1 MHNGNIRKRKKEKY
15 LKINNNRIS
24 YKLML
29 DTKQLIQESQSTPSR
44 INSKIT
50 IPRHIILKFQEL
62 KKISKN
68 DRSQREKTKKHCTCK
83 KAKIRIKSDF
93 ASENMQA
100 RREWT
105 EIFEVLREERKCKTP
120 SVSCEITL
128 CN

>member
-1 MHNGNIRKRKKEKY
+1 
-15 LKINNNRIS
+15 
-24 YKLML
+24 ML
-29 DTKQLIQESQSTPSR
+29 DTKEQIQESQRIPSR

-50 IPRHIILKFQEL
+50 IPRHSVMKFQEL
-62 KKISKN
+62 KKKFKN
-68 DRSQREKTKKHCTCK
+68 DRSQRGKKQKHCTCE

-93 ASENMQA
+93 ASENMKA